1 MGASV
6 GVGGLIVGTSML
18 VVLALA
24 VNAIDLRLESSLET
38 IESANEPLPTFSI
51 DNADIALGAVTS
63 LQIDSPGTGYTNG
76 TLSATGG
83 GGSGFSGT
91 FVVNPST
98 GEIIS
103 VTITDHGDYS
113 SDPTIVIDG
122 PQPGALGGQI
132 SVAARTTVVDV
143 NITNTG
149 TVIVPIDEVWMFLD
163 GDNPRNLDSLAPI
176 AESRTIFPGDTV
188 GIEWRSLGNNAFD
201 VVALSSK
208 GFNTARTLV

>member
-24 VNAIDLRLESSLET
+24 VNAIDLRMETSLET
-38 IESANEPLPTFSI
+38 IESANEPLPAFTI
-51 DNADIALGAVTS
+51 DNADLALGAILN
-63 LQIDSPGTGYTNG
+63 LQIDDGGTGYVDG

-91 FVVNPST
+91 FTVDANGT
-98 GEIIS
+98 IIDA
-103 VTITDHGDYS
+103 VITNRGDYS

-122 PQPGALGGQI
+122 PQPTGVNASI
-132 SVAARTTVVDV
+132 SITGRITVVYA

-149 TVIVPIDEVWMFLD
+149 PAIVPIDEVWLFLD
-163 GDNPRNLDSLAPI
+163 GNIAENLANIGPI
-176 AESRTIFPGDTV
+176 ADSDNIYPSDTV
-188 GIEWRSLGNNAFD
+188 GIQWRNIPSNVYETIAMSTN
-201 VVALSSK
+201 
-208 GFNTARTLV
+208 GFNTARAVV

>member
-6 GVGGLIVGTSML
+6 GVGGLIIGTSML

-24 VNAIDLRLESSLET
+24 VNAVDLRLESSLET
-38 IESANEPLPTFSI
+38 IESANEPSPLFVI

-63 LQIDSPGTGYTNG
+63 LQIDNPGTGYTNG

-91 FVVNPST
+91 FTVNAS
-98 GEIIS
+98 GAIVS
-103 VTITDHGDYS
+103 WSITNHGDYS

-122 PQPGALGGQI
+122 PQPSGSNGLM
-132 SVAARTTVVDV
+132 SVVARTTVIDV

-149 TVIVPIDEVWMFLD
+149 SVIVPLNEVWVFLD
-163 GDNPRNLDSLAPI
+163 GQNARNLAVLSPI
-176 AESRTIFPGDTV
+176 ADSDYIYPGDTV
-188 GIEWRSLGNNAFD
+188 GVVWRGHGNNVFETA
-201 VVALSSK
+201 AISCN
-208 GFNTARTLV
+208 GFNAAKTLV

>member
-24 VNAIDLRLESSLET
+24 VNAIDLRMETSLET
-38 IESANEPLPTFSI
+38 IESANEPLPAFTI
-51 DNADIALGAVTS
+51 DNADLALGAILN
-63 LQIDSPGTGYTNG
+63 LQIDDGGTGYVDG

-91 FVVNPST
+91 FTVDTN
-98 GEIIS
+98 GAIIDA
-103 VTITDHGDYS
+103 VITNRGDYS

-122 PQPGALGGQI
+122 PQPTGANASI
-132 SVAARTTVVDV
+132 SITGRITVVYA

-149 TVIVPIDEVWMFLD
+149 PIVVPVDEVWLFLD
-163 GDNPRNLDSLAPI
+163 GNNAENLADISPIVDSDNIYPS
-176 AESRTIFPGDTV
+176 DTV
-188 GIEWRSLGNNAFD
+188 GIQWRNIPSNVYETIAMSTN
-201 VVALSSK
+201 
-208 GFNTARTLV
+208 GFNTARAVV

>member
-6 GVGGLIVGTSML
+6 GIGGLIVGTSML

-38 IESANEPLPTFSI
+38 IESANELSPTFTI

-63 LQIDSPGTGYTNG
+63 LQLDDPGTGYVNG

-91 FVVNPST
+91 FTVDNS
-98 GEIIS
+98 GAIIS
-103 VTITDHGDYS
+103 WSITNHGDYS

-163 GDNPRNLDSLAPI
+163 GDNPRNLDSLASI
-176 AESRTIFPGDTV
+176 AESSTIFPGDTV
-188 GIEWRSLGNNAFD
+188 GIEWRSLGNNAFG
-201 VVALSSK
+201 VVALSSQ